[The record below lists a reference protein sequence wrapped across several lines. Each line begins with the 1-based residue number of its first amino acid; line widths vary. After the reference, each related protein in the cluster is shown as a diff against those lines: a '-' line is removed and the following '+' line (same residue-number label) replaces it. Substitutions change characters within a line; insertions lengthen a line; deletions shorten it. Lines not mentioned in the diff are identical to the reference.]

1 MQVAAVPVLLCCLVQ
16 AGGQQAAV
24 PGLEAWQAAIQAHA
38 QVRSLGTSGP
48 IEAWQVAIQAHA
60 QVRSLCTSG
69 PIEDWQEAI
78 QANAQVSS

>member
-48 IEAWQVAIQAHA
+48 IEA
-60 QVRSLCTSG
+60 
-69 PIEDWQEAI
+69 
-78 QANAQVSS
+78 